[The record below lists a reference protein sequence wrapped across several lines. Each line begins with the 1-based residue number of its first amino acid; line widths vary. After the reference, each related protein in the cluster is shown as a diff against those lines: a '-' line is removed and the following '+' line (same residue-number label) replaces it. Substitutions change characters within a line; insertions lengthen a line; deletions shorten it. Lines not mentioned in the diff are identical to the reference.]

1 MNATVKVIKGCPDLF
16 TRKSDA
22 PVHITFEATDVGVKV
37 KGLGRT
43 LWMAGNRRS
52 EPKLK
57 YGQTFNLNNGNP
69 LKFVTIEI
77 TDF

>member
-1 MNATVKVIKGCPDLF
+1 MNATARVIKGCPALLIN
-16 TRKSDA
+16 KSTN
-22 PVHITFEATDVGVKV
+22 PVPISIEATDAGVKV

-57 YGQTFNLNNGNP
+57 YGQTFNLNNGDP
-69 LKFVTIEI
+69 TKFITIEI

>member
-1 MNATVKVIKGCPDLF
+1 MNATARVIKGCPTLLIN
-16 TRKSDA
+16 KSTT
-22 PVHITFEATDVGVKV
+22 PVPISIEATDVGVKV

-57 YGQTFNLNNGNP
+57 YGQTFNLNNGDP
-69 LKFVTIEI
+69 TKFITIEI

>member
-1 MNATVKVIKGCPDLF
+1 MITAKVIKGCPALF
-16 TRKSDA
+16 TSKSDT
-22 PVHITFEATDVGVKV
+22 PVQITFEATDVGVKV

-57 YGQTFNLNNGNP
+57 YGQTFNLNNGDP
-69 LKFVTIEI
+69 TKFVTIEI

>member
-1 MNATVKVIKGCPDLF
+1 VITAKVIKGCPALF
-16 TRKSDA
+16 TNKSDT
-22 PVHITFEATDVGVKV
+22 PVQITFEATDVGVKV

-43 LWMAGNRRS
+43 LWMAGNRRN

-69 LKFVTIEI
+69 LQFVTIEI

>member
-1 MNATVKVIKGCPDLF
+1 MITVKVIKGCPALF
-16 TRKSDA
+16 TSKSDT
-22 PVHITFEATDVGVKV
+22 PVEITFEATDVGVKV

-69 LKFVTIEI
+69 LQFVTIEI